1 MLQVLLLAYYTS
13 DLVSSL
19 TAGPSPPKLSTLYDV
34 YKNPSLKLGFEK
46 GAAPHLY
53 FSESNDNIVKKLWQ
67 RIQDNNYETLMNS
80 LDEGMQRVLRE
91 PYLHMGWGIPMR
103 YGYGHDCRLFMLPT
117 SYFHVQASFMMKKDS
132 PLVPVLNKVFSEL
145 TGLNSYSPHS
155 SVPLL
160 ILFLHFPSA
169 PLFLLILSSPPSFLL
184 LFHYLLPSSSSLF
197 SSFSFLLLP
206 PFFPSFTPSFP
217 SSPSLPF
224 SSIPLPTPF
233 SPLLLLSLL
242 LLLPPLLP
250 PSLPLPSSSS
260 PSPLLP
266 SLLSS
271 LLPSSLLPLP
281 PRRVMDIM
289 STGLLRKWWRDW
301 STEAKNCDL
310 LQDEGG
316 VRTLLHVGCGFG
328 FVGTGVRRRG
338 LEE

>member
-1 MLQVLLLAYYTS
+1 MDITKKRSEAVSYLQGVVSSGYRIFMRKPSNDDHIWSVYTKQFSVPAWGTIFGTVLVLIVLLHLSTRLSPQQPSFTFLDSATVIIGFIFGQGTSQPLISASCRLVILMGLMLQVLLLAYYTS

-132 PLVPVLNKVFSEL
+132 PLVPVLNKV
-145 TGLNSYSPHS
+145 
-155 SVPLL
+155 
-160 ILFLHFPSA
+160 
-169 PLFLLILSSPPSFLL
+169 
-184 LFHYLLPSSSSLF
+184 
-197 SSFSFLLLP
+197 
-206 PFFPSFTPSFP
+206 
-217 SSPSLPF
+217 
-224 SSIPLPTPF
+224 
-233 SPLLLLSLL
+233 
-242 LLLPPLLP
+242 
-250 PSLPLPSSSS
+250 
-260 PSPLLP
+260 
-266 SLLSS
+266 
-271 LLPSSLLPLP
+271 
-281 PRRVMDIM
+281 VMDIM

>member
-1 MLQVLLLAYYTS
+1 MRKPSNDDHIWSVYTKQFSVPAWGTIFGTVLALIVLLHLSTRLSPQQPSFTFLDSATVIIGFIFGQGTSQPLISASCRLVILMGLMLQVLLLAYYTS

-80 LDEGMQRVLRE
+80 LDEGMQRVLKE

-132 PLVPVLNKVFSEL
+132 PLVPVLNKV
-145 TGLNSYSPHS
+145 
-155 SVPLL
+155 
-160 ILFLHFPSA
+160 
-169 PLFLLILSSPPSFLL
+169 
-184 LFHYLLPSSSSLF
+184 
-197 SSFSFLLLP
+197 
-206 PFFPSFTPSFP
+206 
-217 SSPSLPF
+217 
-224 SSIPLPTPF
+224 
-233 SPLLLLSLL
+233 
-242 LLLPPLLP
+242 
-250 PSLPLPSSSS
+250 
-260 PSPLLP
+260 
-266 SLLSS
+266 
-271 LLPSSLLPLP
+271 
-281 PRRVMDIM
+281 VMDIM

-310 LQDEGG
+310 LQNAP
-316 VRTLLHVGCGFG
+316 VGMKAVFG
-328 FVGTGVRRRG
+328 PFFMLAVALASSVLVFVGEVLRSRGQGGGKGVMFGRF
-338 LEE
+338 